1 MRLQPTAT
9 RPGDVGSFGKIREN
23 VYGLSDRLS
32 GSPRD
37 RGQRARRISGMRGA
51 IEGSREFMET
61 KPGFIQLISAVI
73 GLSLGV
79 SVMTATVLLGV
90 AALFQ

>member
-1 MRLQPTAT
+1 MLLRV
-9 RPGDVGSFGKIREN
+9 D
-23 VYGLSDRLS
+23 
-32 GSPRD
+32 
-37 RGQRARRISGMRGA
+37 
-51 IEGSREFMET
+51 REFMET

>member
-1 MRLQPTAT
+1 
-9 RPGDVGSFGKIREN
+9 
-23 VYGLSDRLS
+23 
-32 GSPRD
+32 
-37 RGQRARRISGMRGA
+37 MRGA
-51 IEGSREFMET
+51 LEDGREFMET

-79 SVMTATVLLGV
+79 SVMTATVLLGM

>member
-1 MRLQPTAT
+1 
-9 RPGDVGSFGKIREN
+9 
-23 VYGLSDRLS
+23 
-32 GSPRD
+32 
-37 RGQRARRISGMRGA
+37 MRGA
-51 IEGSREFMET
+51 IEDDREFMET

>member
-1 MRLQPTAT
+1 MDYRTDCLDL
-9 RPGDVGSFGKIREN
+9 R
-23 VYGLSDRLS
+23 GLSA
-32 GSPRD
+32 
-37 RGQRARRISGMRGA
+37 RARRGISGMRGA
-51 IEGSREFMET
+51 IEGIREFMET

>member
-1 MRLQPTAT
+1 MDSRTACL
-9 RPGDVGSFGKIREN
+9 D
-23 VYGLSDRLS
+23 LS
-32 GSPRD
+32 GI
-37 RGQRARRISGMRGA
+37 GACALRRIAGMRGA
-51 IEGSREFMET
+51 INSVREFMET

-79 SVMTATVLLGV
+79 SVMTATVLLGM